1 LAGLRRKPGEV
12 IWSIVCF
19 FVPRRHRGDGLVR
32 QLITGAVEHA
42 KKHGATIVEAYP
54 VDEDAPSYRFMG
66 FTSVFAEGVEA
77 WLRPVSIGLA
87 LFLVWLG
94 YFFGGEAFRRL
105 RDPKAPIAI
114 GPAGLYDRAISG
126 RPIPWNAIRDLH
138 VWDGG
143 ARGGR
148 CLVFDIED
156 NAARDAGVHLRVRNS
171 APVNRPFGYG
181 YRVHTLGTNAN
192 IEALTQAIAPYA
204 TVKL

>member
-1 LAGLRRKPGEV
+1 MATAPPTVFRRRKWVLIVYLVFGIAIGIQGIATA
-12 IWSIVCF
+12 IWF
-19 FVPRRHRGDGLVR
+19 
-32 QLITGAVEHA
+32 A
-42 KKHGATIVEAYP
+42 
-54 VDEDAPSYRFMG
+54 
-66 FTSVFAEGVEA
+66 VFAEGVEA

-114 GPAGLYDRAISG
+114 GPAGLHDRAISG

-181 YRVHTLGTNAN
+181 YRVHTLGTDAN